1 MRGLTIGNINHGC
14 NQLSIY
20 SKELRELPAIF
31 FRTEVVDS
39 CWVRSIVIQDAA
51 SCVAWPRRAA
61 GSLTF
66 FSLHGHQGEHEAKG
80 GRGSAGTP
88 PSCQELLRRAAC
100 PPTPSEVLSGE
111 QYTSE
116 GEGTSTGGN
125 GKRLLRLLRRR
136 VCQRLPQHPAL
147 GRPRVGARS

>member
-51 SCVAWPRRAA
+51 SCVAWTTTAATAATAARR
-61 GSLTF
+61 
-66 FSLHGHQGEHEAKG
+66 
-80 GRGSAGTP
+80 GR
-88 PSCQELLRRAAC
+88 
-100 PPTPSEVLSGE
+100 
-111 QYTSE
+111 
-116 GEGTSTGGN
+116 EGTRPSWVAAAARESSPGGEREQNYKVTNESRGGGVAALLLFEPN
-125 GKRLLRLLRRR
+125 GRIGH
-136 VCQRLPQHPAL
+136 VD
-147 GRPRVGARS
+147 GAA